1 MSLEDLLRVA
11 VESVRAGRDG
21 LLEYEFNTPEGA
33 VRVLADIVLE
43 KDTIICK
50 NLCIYAASDP
60 PGIKKAT
67 IARELLCELR
77 ALQKA
82 GNALGYDGMYVQGK
96 RAARSSSAN
105 VGKIVDIRRRRRK

>member
-11 VESVRAGRDG
+11 VESVCAGRDG

-77 ALQKA
+77 ALQKPEMPSDTTECMFKESE
-82 GNALGYDGMYVQGK
+82 LLVVVLPM
-96 RAARSSSAN
+96 
-105 VGKIVDIRRRRRK
+105 

>member
-11 VESVRAGRDG
+11 VENVCAGRDG
-21 LLEYEFNTPEGA
+21 LLQYEFDTPEGE
-33 VRVLADIVLE
+33 VRVLAEIVLE
-43 KDTIICK
+43 MDTIICK
-50 NLCIYAASDP
+50 NLCVYAASDP

-67 IARELLCELR
+67 IGRELLSELR

-82 GNALGYDGMYVQGK
+82 GEALGYDGMYVQGK

-105 VGKIVDIRRRRRK
+105 TGKIVDIRRRRKK